1 MRLGFAG
8 ANGKPK
14 VWPGKSISVVT
25 VGSVTCGARH
35 LSIND
40 SGGDPLKTSKPWL
53 RWLPP
58 SSRWAPLLRLVP
70 PRWRGQAFERLARTT
85 LADTF
90 ASGALAD
97 LRGRRIGVEVSDLGM
112 RWIVEVHTHQLV
124 VLDPVATP
132 EALVR
137 GTLTDLLQLVSRRE
151 DADTL
156 FFQRRLTLTGDVE
169 LGLLVRNLL
178 DQLPWERFPL
188 ATRILLDRGARFSE
202 EARAAWRAVHRAPAG
217 LLPRA

>member
-1 MRLGFAG
+1 M
-8 ANGKPK
+8 
-14 VWPGKSISVVT
+14 VT
-25 VGSVTCGARH
+25 
-35 LSIND
+35 
-40 SGGDPLKTSKPWL
+40 DPLMTPKPWL

-58 SSRWAPLLRLVP
+58 PSRWAPLLRLVP
-70 PRWRGQAFERLARTT
+70 PRWHGQAFEKISRTT

-137 GTLTDLLQLVSRRE
+137 GTLTDLLQLASRRE

-169 LGLLVRNLL
+169 LGLRVRNLL

-202 EARAAWRAVHRAPAG
+202 EARAAWRAAQRTPAG
-217 LLPRA
+217 LLPPVL